1 VPYLRAVSVG
11 PLVGHGEHAARV
23 VAQRLDDLIVEEW
36 AVDGL
41 AALARARSVAA
52 LKEDSKKQ

>member
-1 VPYLRAVSVG
+1 
-11 PLVGHGEHAARV
+11 